1 MVDSCLRKVI
11 IQKHLSQIML
21 KKNIEAIY
29 ILSTCVGV
37 RQGVR
42 VEACTC
48 FKTIIGATNYAWF
61 GLQRSPSLSQISTP
75 VHSK

>member
-37 RQGVR
+37 GQGVR

-61 GLQRSPSLSQISTP
+61 GLTFSISVTNFNSCSQ
-75 VHSK
+75 

>member
-1 MVDSCLRKVI
+1 MVDSCLKKVI

-42 VEACTC
+42 VEACALRRARVL
-48 FKTIIGATNYAWF
+48 K
-61 GLQRSPSLSQISTP
+61 LS
-75 VHSK
+75 